1 MGQLNSW
8 EQEQYLTTKEFAKL
22 KGKHESTIR
31 RMIQSG
37 KIVAVRIK
45 NESGGGKDGFFYLIP
60 FDSLTEKE
68 KRKYLKNKRI
78 TLLPSTQVPE
88 DARTPKRIDE
98 YSQDERKVIQQWID
112 AIQDWQRYRTN
123 YRGQL
128 SDADEMWVKTNIS
141 KYKDINLSVPNLYR
155 KWKALREND
164 YDGLIDKRGKW
175 AKGISKIPDVMWE
188 LFKYYYLDEA
198 RHPITQCYNL
208 VKWYLEKE
216 MPELLPELP
225 AYDSF
230 YRAVKTI
237 PFAVVKLFREGN
249 KAFEDQASP
258 YITRMYEELE
268 VNEVWVADAHTF
280 DVMTIEIGTEKV
292 HRLTVVAFADVRSRL
307 IVGWHITNNTSSE
320 AVLMALRKGI
330 KEFGIPKYIYVDNGT
345 EFLCFDIGGRGHRSR
360 KKDEGDHIPPGVFA
374 RLGIKM
380 WNAQVR
386 NAKAKV
392 IERIFRE
399 FKENFSRLVLG
410 FCGGNPL
417 EKPEKLKKILKT
429 RKGMILDSSF
439 KDAFGTYIKG
449 MYNETPSN
457 GLGMYGRCPIEVYE
471 QELVEKRVAKAD
483 DLNLMLMR
491 STRMQKV
498 GRKGVYIEICG
509 EKLYYWTPEFVFN
522 YSGRKEVYV
531 RYDPDDLS
539 EVRVYNEHDEYMC
552 NLPVDRAQLPY
563 GASKEDVKAAIHETR
578 KVKKL
583 AKEYMENSLI
593 DKLSKFSDM
602 DIMLWKARKN
612 IEERQNKKVPEA
624 KVLKVVRA
632 NEPISSDIEKKQE
645 VEIDLQRMI
654 QNSIRNVM

>member
-1 MGQLNSW
+1 MEALKLENNGIL
-8 EQEQYLTTKEFAKL
+8 LTTSEVADFYKT
-22 KGKHESTIR
+22 SQRTIQNW
-31 RMIQSG
+31 IKSG
-37 KIVAVRIK
+37 KIQTVIQISGKGRGGVTHMIPLSALDDRAQIK
-45 NESGGGKDGFFYLIP
+45 YWKRQQKQGKPLQI
-60 FDSLTEKE
+60 
-68 KRKYLKNKRI
+68 
-78 TLLPSTQVPE
+78 PE
-88 DARTPKRIDE
+88 DVRETKQIDE
-98 YSQDERKVIQQWID
+98 FSKDERKVIQQWID
-112 AIQDWQRYRTN
+112 AIQDWQRYRSK

-128 SDADEMWVKTNIS
+128 SEADEKWVYENTN
-141 KYKDINLSVPNLYR
+141 KYNEINLSVPNLYR
-155 KWKALREND
+155 KWKAFREND

-175 AKGISKIPDVMWE
+175 AKGTNQIPEVMWE

-198 RHPITQCYNL
+198 RHPITKCYNF
-208 VKWYLEKE
+208 VTWYLEKE

-237 PFAVVKLFREGN
+237 PFAVVKLFREGD
-249 KAFEDQASP
+249 KAFEDQAAP

-280 DVMTIEIGTEKV
+280 DVMTIDNGTEKI
-292 HRLTVVAFADVRSRL
+292 HRLTVVAFADVRSRR

-330 KEFGIPKYIYVDNGT
+330 LKFGIPRFIYVDNGT

-360 KKDEGDHIPPGVFA
+360 KKDEGVHIPPGVFA
-374 RLGIKM
+374 RLGIQM

-386 NAKAKV
+386 NAKAKI

-439 KDAFGTYIKG
+439 IDAFGTFVEG

-539 EVRVYNEHDEYMC
+539 EVRVYTEKDEYLC
-552 NLPVDRAQLPY
+552 TLPADRSKLPY
-563 GASKEDVKAAIHETR
+563 GTSKEDVKAAISETR

-583 AKEYMENSLI
+583 SKEYMENSLI
-593 DKLSKFSDM
+593 DNLPKFSAM

-612 IEERQNKKVPEA
+612 MEERQNKKAPEA
-624 KVLKVVRA
+624 KVLEVVRA
-632 NEPISSDIEKKQE
+632 NEPISPKTEEKQE
-645 VEIDLQRMI
+645 VEINLQRMI
-654 QNSIRNVM
+654 QNSKRNAM